1 MAEVRHPLSHPRSVG
16 VFVTELV
23 MISVAVFLGLLA
35 DQWRESR
42 QFQAAGLAALS
53 RLQAEVLTNQKMVTA
68 ERDYHQRML
77 KDLTAFVNAA
87 RVFPYDTHPMAWKT
101 PRPGDRKAFFDANP
115 RLEGT
120 HPIFFEHTAWDLAVV
135 TQALA
140 HIDPDLAYRISR
152 VYTQQALFQTY
163 EMNFVATITT
173 PASLADG
180 MVAAYAESLWQYFGD
195 VDYQE
200 KRLLEQ
206 YETLIPAVNQAL
218 AAGKP

>member
-1 MAEVRHPLSHPRSVG
+1 MADVRHPLSPPRSVG
-16 VFVTELV
+16 AFVTALL

-42 QFQAAGLAALS
+42 QLHQAGLAALS

-68 ERDYHQRML
+68 ERDYHQNVL

-87 RVFPYDTHPMAWKT
+87 RVFSYDTHPMAWKT
-101 PRPGDRKAFFDANP
+101 PRPGDRKAFFEANP
-115 RLEGT
+115 RFDGT

-152 VYTQQALFQTY
+152 VYTQQVLFQAY
-163 EMNFVATITT
+163 EMNFVAPITT

-180 MVAAYAESLWQYFGD
+180 MVAAYAGSLYAYFGD
-195 VDYQE
+195 VDTQE
-200 KRLLEQ
+200 SLLLER
-206 YETLIPAVNQAL
+206 YEALIPALNQAL
-218 AAGKP
+218 AEGTP